1 MKKRLS
7 TYYNKVTKAM
17 AGCALLCIILIAFTG
32 CKGNKGKGFDPS
44 KPTVTVTIE
53 PYRYFVNQI
62 AGDDV
67 NVNVMVPAGSSPE
80 TYEPTPKQMVDLGN
94 SVLYFKVGE
103 IGFEKTW
110 MNKLKK
116 NATKMK
122 IVDTSERIEPAKT
135 KSGYVDPHTWMSV
148 DNAKTISYTIRD
160 ELSMMYP
167 DKAKKFYKRCE
178 EFNKH
183 LSELREILNRIYLAV
198 RIRGNRQSSFV
209 IYHPVLTYFAREYNF
224 EQFALEDE
232 GREPNIRQIQKLIN
246 LAKSEEISVL
256 FVQKEFA
263 NRNIQ
268 TFIDATNIEPVEINP
283 LSYDWEE
290 QMLLIMRSLTKDTVS
305 AKAVLK
311 AKTRRE
317 AEIKKQ
323 EEKLKLEKQ

>member
-7 TYYNKVTKAM
+7 IYNNKVEKGIAV
-17 AGCALLCIILIAFTG
+17 CALLGIILLTFTG
-32 CKGNKGKGFDPS
+32 CKWIKKNDFDPS

-80 TYEPTPKQMVDLGN
+80 TYEPSAKQMMELSH
-94 SVLYFKVGE
+94 SVIYFKVGE

-110 MNKLKK
+110 MEKIHK
-116 NATKMK
+116 NAPQMK

-135 KSGYVDPHTWMSV
+135 KSGYIDPHTWMSV
-148 DNAKTISYTIRD
+148 DNAKIISYTIRD
-160 ELSMMYP
+160 ELSMMFP
-167 DKAKKFYKRCE
+167 DKAKKFYERCE
-178 EFNKH
+178 AFNKH
-183 LSELREILNRIYLAV
+183 LVELRDMLNEIYLGV
-198 RIRGNRQSSFV
+198 RLRGNRQSSFV
-209 IYHPVLTYFAREYNF
+209 IYHPVLTYFAREYNL

-232 GREPNIRQIQKLIN
+232 GREPSIQQIQNIIN

-268 TFIDATNIEPVEINP
+268 TFINATNVKPIEINP

-305 AKAVLK
+305 DKAALK
-311 AKTRRE
+311 AKIRRK
-317 AEIKKQ
+317 AEK
-323 EEKLKLEKQ
+323 

>member
-1 MKKRLS
+1 MK
-7 TYYNKVTKAM
+7 TYTYINKVIKM
-17 AGCALLCIILIAFTG
+17 LAGYGLLSIILLCLTNCNG
-32 CKGNKGKGFDPS
+32 SKKNTFDPN

-80 TYEPTPKQMVDLGN
+80 TYEPSAKQMMELSH
-94 SVLYFKVGE
+94 SVIYFKVGE

-110 MNKLKK
+110 MEKLHK
-116 NATKMK
+116 NAPKMK
-122 IVDTSERIEPAKT
+122 IVDTSERIESAKT

-148 DNAKTISYTIRD
+148 DNAKIISYTIRD

-167 DKAKKFYKRCE
+167 DKAKKFYERCE
-178 EFNKH
+178 AFNKH
-183 LSELREILNRIYLAV
+183 LVELRDMLNAIYLGV
-198 RIRGNRQSSFV
+198 RLRGNRQSSFV
-209 IYHPVLTYFAREYNF
+209 IYHPVLTYFAREYDL

-232 GREPNIRQIQKLIN
+232 GREPSIQQIQNIIN

-268 TFIDATNIEPVEINP
+268 TFINATNVKPIEINP

-305 AKAVLK
+305 DKAVLK
-311 AKTRRE
+311 AKARRK
-317 AEIKKQ
+317 AANIQ
-323 EEKLKLEKQ
+323 Q

>member
-7 TYYNKVTKAM
+7 IYNNKVEKGIAV
-17 AGCALLCIILIAFTG
+17 CALLGIILLTFTG
-32 CKGNKGKGFDPS
+32 CKWIKKNDFDPS

-62 AGDDV
+62 AGDEV

-80 TYEPTPKQMVDLGN
+80 TYEPSAKQMMELSH
-94 SVLYFKVGE
+94 SVIYFKVGE

-110 MNKLKK
+110 MEKLHK
-116 NATKMK
+116 NAPKMK

-148 DNAKTISYTIRD
+148 DNAKIISYTIRD
-160 ELSMMYP
+160 ELSMMFP
-167 DKAKKFYKRCE
+167 DKAKKFYERCE
-178 EFNKH
+178 AFNKH
-183 LSELREILNRIYLAV
+183 LVELRDMLNKIYFGT

-209 IYHPVLTYFAREYNF
+209 IYHPVLTYFAREYDF

-232 GREPNIRQIQKLIN
+232 GREPSIQQIQNIIN

-268 TFIDATNIEPVEINP
+268 TFINATHVEPIEINP
-283 LSYDWEE
+283 LSYDWED
-290 QMLLIMRSLTKDTVS
+290 QMLLIMRSLTKNTVS
-305 AKAVLK
+305 DKAVLK
-311 AKTRRE
+311 AKARRK
-317 AEIKKQ
+317 AENIQ
-323 EEKLKLEKQ
+323 Q

>member
-1 MKKRLS
+1 MLVMFVAS
-7 TYYNKVTKAM
+7 
-17 AGCALLCIILIAFTG
+17 LLTS
-32 CKGNKGKGFDPS
+32 CKGNKSKDFDPS

-53 PYRYFVNQI
+53 PYRYFVEQI
-62 AGDDV
+62 AGNDV

-110 MNKLKK
+110 MEKLHK
-116 NATKMK
+116 NAPKMK

-167 DKAKKFYKRCE
+167 DKAKKYFKRCE
-178 EFNKH
+178 EFNERLKK
-183 LSELREILNRIYLAV
+183 LRDKMNTMYLGIRIGGV
-198 RIRGNRQSSFV
+198 RVNGNRPSSFV
-209 IYHPVLTYFAREYNF
+209 IYHPVLTYFAREYDL

-232 GREPNIRQIQKLIN
+232 GREPSIQQIQKLIN

-268 TFIDATNIEPVEINP
+268 TFINATGVKPIEINP
-283 LSYDWEE
+283 LSYDWEK
-290 QMLLIMRSLTKDTVS
+290 QMLLIMKSITQNTVS
-305 AKAVLK
+305 GKAALK
-311 AKTRRE
+311 AKKRRE
-317 AEIKKQ
+317 AEMSQ
-323 EEKLKLEKQ
+323 

>member
-1 MKKRLS
+1 MLAGYGLLS
-7 TYYNKVTKAM
+7 VI
-17 AGCALLCIILIAFTG
+17 LLCLTNCNG
-32 CKGNKGKGFDPS
+32 SKKNTFDPN

-53 PYRYFVNQI
+53 PYRYFINQI

-80 TYEPTPKQMVDLGN
+80 TYEPSAKQMMELSH
-94 SVLYFKVGE
+94 SVIYFKVGE

-110 MNKLKK
+110 MEKLHK
-116 NATKMK
+116 NAPKMK
-122 IVDTSERIEPAKT
+122 IVDTSERIESAKT

-148 DNAKTISYTIRD
+148 DNAKIISYTIRD
-160 ELSMMYP
+160 ELSMMHP
-167 DKAKKFYKRCE
+167 DKAKKFYERCE
-178 EFNKH
+178 AFNKH
-183 LSELREILNRIYLAV
+183 LVELRDMLNAIYLGV
-198 RIRGNRQSSFV
+198 RLRGNRQSSFV
-209 IYHPVLTYFAREYNF
+209 IYHPVLTYFAREYDL

-232 GREPNIRQIQKLIN
+232 GREPSIQQIQNIIN

-268 TFIDATNIEPVEINP
+268 TFINATNVKPIEINP

-305 AKAVLK
+305 DKAVLK
-311 AKTRRE
+311 AKARRK
-317 AEIKKQ
+317 AENIQ
-323 EEKLKLEKQ
+323 Q

>member
-1 MKKRLS
+1 MLVMFVAS
-7 TYYNKVTKAM
+7 
-17 AGCALLCIILIAFTG
+17 LLTS
-32 CKGNKGKGFDPS
+32 CKGNKSKDFDPS

-53 PYRYFVNQI
+53 PYRYFVEQI
-62 AGDDV
+62 VGDDV

-110 MNKLKK
+110 MEKLHK
-116 NATKMK
+116 NAPKMK

-167 DKAKKFYKRCE
+167 DKAKKYFKRCE
-178 EFNKH
+178 EFNERLKK
-183 LSELREILNRIYLAV
+183 LRDKMNTMYLGIRIGGV
-198 RIRGNRQSSFV
+198 RVNGNRPSSFV
-209 IYHPVLTYFAREYNF
+209 IYHPVLTYFAREYDL

-232 GREPNIRQIQKLIN
+232 GREPSIQQIQKLIN

-268 TFIDATNIEPVEINP
+268 TFINATGVKPIEINP
-283 LSYDWEE
+283 LSYDWEK
-290 QMLLIMRSLTKDTVS
+290 QMLLIMKSITQNTVS
-305 AKAVLK
+305 GKAALK
-311 AKTRRE
+311 AKKRRE
-317 AEIKKQ
+317 AEMSQ
-323 EEKLKLEKQ
+323 Q

>member
-1 MKKRLS
+1 MLVMFVAS
-7 TYYNKVTKAM
+7 
-17 AGCALLCIILIAFTG
+17 LLTS
-32 CKGNKGKGFDPS
+32 CKGNKSKDFDPS

-53 PYRYFVNQI
+53 PYRYFVEQI
-62 AGDDV
+62 AGNDV

-110 MNKLKK
+110 MEKLHK
-116 NATKMK
+116 NAPKMK

-167 DKAKKFYKRCE
+167 DKAKKYFKRCE
-178 EFNKH
+178 EFNERIKK
-183 LSELREILNRIYLAV
+183 LRDKMNTMYLGIRIGGV
-198 RIRGNRQSSFV
+198 RVNGNRPSSFV
-209 IYHPVLTYFAREYNF
+209 IYHPVLTYFAREYDL

-232 GREPNIRQIQKLIN
+232 GREPSIQQIQKLIN

-268 TFIDATNIEPVEINP
+268 TFINATGVKPIEINP
-283 LSYDWEE
+283 LSYDWEK
-290 QMLLIMRSLTKDTVS
+290 QMLLIMKSITQNTVS
-305 AKAVLK
+305 GKAALK
-311 AKTRRE
+311 AKKRRE
-317 AEIKKQ
+317 AEMSQ
-323 EEKLKLEKQ
+323 Q

>member
-1 MKKRLS
+1 MLAGYGLLS
-7 TYYNKVTKAM
+7 VI
-17 AGCALLCIILIAFTG
+17 LLCLTNCNG
-32 CKGNKGKGFDPS
+32 SKKNTFDPN
-44 KPTVTVTIE
+44 KPIVTVTIE

-80 TYEPTPKQMVDLGN
+80 TYEPSAKQMMELSH
-94 SVLYFKVGE
+94 SVIYFKVGE

-110 MNKLKK
+110 MVKLHK
-116 NATKMK
+116 NAPKMK
-122 IVDTSERIEPAKT
+122 IVDTSERIESAKT

-148 DNAKTISYTIRD
+148 DNAKIISYTIRD

-167 DKAKKFYKRCE
+167 DKAKKFYERCE
-178 EFNKH
+178 AFNKH
-183 LSELREILNRIYLAV
+183 LVELRDMLNAIYLGV
-198 RIRGNRQSSFV
+198 RLRGNRQSSFV
-209 IYHPVLTYFAREYNF
+209 IYHPVLTYFAREYDL

-232 GREPNIRQIQKLIN
+232 GREPSIQQIQNIIN

-268 TFIDATNIEPVEINP
+268 TFINATNVKPIEINP

-305 AKAVLK
+305 DKAVLK
-311 AKTRRE
+311 AKARRK
-317 AEIKKQ
+317 AENIQ
-323 EEKLKLEKQ
+323 Q

>member
-1 MKKRLS
+1 MK
-7 TYYNKVTKAM
+7 TYTYINKVIKKL
-17 AGCALLCIILIAFTG
+17 AGYGLLSVILLCLTNCNG
-32 CKGNKGKGFDPS
+32 SKKNTFDPN

-53 PYRYFVNQI
+53 PFRYFVNQI

-80 TYEPTPKQMVDLGN
+80 TYEPSAKQMMELSH
-94 SVLYFKVGE
+94 SVIYFKVGE

-110 MNKLKK
+110 MEKLHK
-116 NATKMK
+116 NAPKMK

-148 DNAKTISYTIRD
+148 DNAKIISYTIRD

-167 DKAKKFYKRCE
+167 DKAKKFYERCE
-178 EFNKH
+178 AFNKH
-183 LSELREILNRIYLAV
+183 LVELRNMLNEIYLGV
-198 RIRGNRQSSFV
+198 RLRGNRQSSFV
-209 IYHPVLTYFAREYNF
+209 IYHPVLTYFAREYDL

-232 GREPNIRQIQKLIN
+232 GREPSIQQIQNIIN

-268 TFIDATNIEPVEINP
+268 TFINATNVKPIEINP

-305 AKAVLK
+305 DKAALK
-311 AKTRRE
+311 AKIRRK
-317 AEIKKQ
+317 AEK
-323 EEKLKLEKQ
+323 

>member
-1 MKKRLS
+1 MLGCLL
-7 TYYNKVTKAM
+7 TKAVF
-17 AGCALLCIILIAFTG
+17 LTG
-32 CKGNKGKGFDPS
+32 CKGGKKNAFDPN
-44 KPTVTVTIE
+44 KPTVTVTID

-80 TYEPTPKQMVDLGN
+80 TYEPSAKQMMEL
-94 SVLYFKVGE
+94 SHSAIYFKVGE

-110 MNKLKK
+110 MEKLHK
-116 NATKMK
+116 NAPKMK

-148 DNAKTISYTIRD
+148 DNAKIISYTIRD

-167 DKAKKFYKRCE
+167 DKAKKFYERCE

-183 LSELREILNRIYLAV
+183 LVELRDMLNEIYLGV
-198 RIRGNRQSSFV
+198 RLRGNRQNSFV
-209 IYHPVLTYFAREYNF
+209 IYHPVLTYFAKEYNL

-232 GREPNIRQIQKLIN
+232 GREPSIQQIQKLIN

-268 TFIDATNIEPVEINP
+268 TFINATNVKPIEINP
-283 LSYDWEE
+283 LSYDWEG
-290 QMLLIMRSLTKDTVS
+290 QMLLIMRSLTNNTVS
-305 AKAVLK
+305 DKAALK
-311 AKTRRE
+311 AKIRRK
-317 AEIKKQ
+317 AEKGNI
-323 EEKLKLEKQ
+323 

>member
-1 MKKRLS
+1 MLVMFVAS
-7 TYYNKVTKAM
+7 
-17 AGCALLCIILIAFTG
+17 LLTS
-32 CKGNKGKGFDPS
+32 CKGNKSKDFDPS

-53 PYRYFVNQI
+53 PYRYFVEQI
-62 AGDDV
+62 AGNDV

-110 MNKLKK
+110 MEKLHK
-116 NATKMK
+116 NAPKMK

-148 DNAKTISYTIRD
+148 DNVKTMSYTIRD

-167 DKAKKFYKRCE
+167 DKAKKYFKRCE
-178 EFNKH
+178 EFNERLKK
-183 LSELREILNRIYLAV
+183 LRDKMNTMYLGIRIGGV
-198 RIRGNRQSSFV
+198 RVNGNRPSSFV
-209 IYHPVLTYFAREYNF
+209 IYHPVLTYFAREYDL

-232 GREPNIRQIQKLIN
+232 GREPSIQQIQKLIN

-268 TFIDATNIEPVEINP
+268 TFINATGVKPIEINP
-283 LSYDWEE
+283 LSYDWEK
-290 QMLLIMRSLTKDTVS
+290 QMLLIMKSITQNTVS
-305 AKAVLK
+305 GKAALK
-311 AKTRRE
+311 AKKRRE
-317 AEIKKQ
+317 AEMSQ
-323 EEKLKLEKQ
+323 Q

>member
-1 MKKRLS
+1 MRRNLHLII
-7 TYYNKVTKAM
+7 YKAM
-17 AGCALLCIILIAFTG
+17 LGCLLTMAVFLTG
-32 CKGNKGKGFDPS
+32 CKGGKKNAFDPN
-44 KPTVTVTIE
+44 KPTVTVTID

-80 TYEPTPKQMVDLGN
+80 TYEPSAKQMMELSH
-94 SVLYFKVGE
+94 SVIYFKVGE

-110 MNKLKK
+110 MEKLHK
-116 NATKMK
+116 NAPKMK

-148 DNAKTISYTIRD
+148 DNAKIISYTIRD

-167 DKAKKFYKRCE
+167 DKAKKFYERCE

-183 LSELREILNRIYLAV
+183 LVELRDMLNEIYLGV
-198 RIRGNRQSSFV
+198 RLRGNRQSSFV
-209 IYHPVLTYFAREYNF
+209 IYHPVLTYFAREYNL

-232 GREPNIRQIQKLIN
+232 GREPSIQQIQNIIN

-268 TFIDATNIEPVEINP
+268 TFINATNVKPIEINP

-305 AKAVLK
+305 DKAALK
-311 AKTRRE
+311 AKIRRK
-317 AEIKKQ
+317 AEK
-323 EEKLKLEKQ
+323 

>member
-1 MKKRLS
+1 MLVMFVAS
-7 TYYNKVTKAM
+7 
-17 AGCALLCIILIAFTG
+17 LLTS
-32 CKGNKGKGFDPS
+32 CKGNKSKDFDPS

-53 PYRYFVNQI
+53 PYRYFVEQI
-62 AGDDV
+62 AGNDV

-110 MNKLKK
+110 MEKLHK
-116 NATKMK
+116 NAPKMK

-167 DKAKKFYKRCE
+167 DKAKKYFKRCE
-178 EFNKH
+178 EFNERLKK
-183 LSELREILNRIYLAV
+183 LRDKMNTMYLGIRIGGV
-198 RIRGNRQSSFV
+198 RVNGNRPSSFV
-209 IYHPVLTYFAREYNF
+209 IYHPVLTYFAREYDL

-232 GREPNIRQIQKLIN
+232 GREPSIQQIQKLIN

-268 TFIDATNIEPVEINP
+268 TFINATGVKPIEINP
-283 LSYDWEE
+283 LSYDWEK
-290 QMLLIMRSLTKDTVS
+290 QMLLIMKSITQNTVS
-305 AKAVLK
+305 GKAALK
-311 AKTRRE
+311 AKKRRE
-317 AEIKKQ
+317 AEMSQ
-323 EEKLKLEKQ
+323 Q